1 MSNNSASKT
10 HADPGLGRSKPPDIG
25 LILLTATAPVVWGTT
40 YIVTTHALP
49 HGHAMFSALMR
60 TLPAGLIALVVSRQL
75 PKGDWWWKS
84 FVLGGLNMA
93 VFFPLLFITAKRLPG
108 GVAATLGSV
117 QPIVVAFLAIVIL
130 QDALSIWRLFWA
142 VAGVVGIAMVVLGP
156 AASVDPIGVLTGMTS
171 AASMGLGVVLTKKW
185 GRPRSVSA
193 VGFAGW
199 QLTAAGL
206 LLVVPALWVDG
217 VPVIDGLAVVGYLW
231 LGLAGALVSY
241 TLWFSGIRHLSVTPT
256 ALLGLLSPLTAAA
269 LGALI
274 ANEAFNMIQLTG
286 FAIALVAMAA
296 GQLSPRRTGQIRKAT
311 K

>member
-1 MSNNSASKT
+1 
-10 HADPGLGRSKPPDIG
+10 
-25 LILLTATAPVVWGTT
+25 
-40 YIVTTHALP
+40 
-49 HGHAMFSALMR
+49 
-60 TLPAGLIALVVSRQL
+60 
-75 PKGDWWWKS
+75 
-84 FVLGGLNMA
+84 MA
-93 VFFPLLFITAKRLPG
+93 VFFPLLFITAQRLPG

-241 TLWFSGIRHLSVTPT
+241 TLWFSGIRRLSVTPT